1 MSDATSSRTHGPVPT
16 AEPGD
21 GTHPVVMRAHDVTK
35 VYGGTHALRGVDFAV
50 RAGKV
55 TALFGENGAGKST
68 LMKILAGVE
77 TPTTGSLELFGE
89 TVRFTSPVEAVGRGV
104 AIIHQELN
112 LCPNLTVAENLF
124 MGREVLRGPFVDQAV
139 ERRSTL
145 EVLRRLEEDISPTSS
160 VGDLRLGQQQVVE
173 IARAISLDAQV
184 LIMDEPTSA
193 LSAAEVDVLFRVIG
207 ELTAAGVAIVYISH
221 HLEEALHIADDV
233 VVLRDGALV
242 AAAHAADVDMA
253 WIVTNMVGRN
263 PEDLYP
269 ELGAPTGEPLL
280 RVKRLNVADPT
291 NPGRMA
297 VADLD
302 LEVRAGEI
310 VCVYGL
316 MGAGRTELL
325 ETLAGRLPVQSGA
338 VEVDGQD
345 LTRASIAQ
353 RIDRGLALVPED
365 RQRDG
370 LVQTMSVG
378 DNLSLASICS
388 FLRGVFI
395 AKSREEPAVQR
406 TISDVTVKTSGPGAP
421 IGSLSGGNQQKVVI
435 GKILLTE
442 PRVLLLDEP
451 TRGIDVGAKADIFT
465 LMAEQAR
472 SGLAVLFATSE
483 LGEALHAADRILVMH
498 RGRVVGEFDPRTT
511 TKEDLMAA
519 SDDAAASAT
528 ASRGAADDANGAPA

>member
-1 MSDATSSRTHGPVPT
+1 VT
-16 AEPGD
+16 APALAEEAAVRGD
-21 GTHPVVMRAHDVTK
+21 VVMRARDITK
-35 VYGGTHALRGVDFAV
+35 VYGGTHALRGVDFDI
-50 RAGKV
+50 RAGAV

-89 TVRFTSPVEAVGRGV
+89 DVVLASPVEAVARGV

-112 LCPNLTVAENLF
+112 LCPNLSVTDNLF
-124 MGREVLRGPFVDQAV
+124 MGREVRRGLFVDDAAQ
-139 ERRSTL
+139 RRTAL
-145 EVLRRLEEDISPTSS
+145 DVLARLEEPINPSTD
-160 VGDLRLGQQQVVE
+160 VADLRLGQQQVVE
-173 IARAISLDAQV
+173 IARAISLDARV

-193 LSAAEVDVLFRVIG
+193 LSGAEVDVLFRVIR

-221 HLEEALHIADDV
+221 HLEEALEIADDV

-242 AAAHAADVDMA
+242 ATAAARDVDLG

-263 PEDLYP
+263 PDDLYP
-269 ELGAPTGEPLL
+269 ELGAPQGEVLL
-280 RVKRLNVADPT
+280 EVRGLSVADPS
-291 NPGRMA
+291 NPGRMS

-302 LEVRAGEI
+302 LTVHAGEI
-310 VCVYGL
+310 VCLYGL

-325 ETLAGRLPVQSGA
+325 ETLAGRLPAQTGSVH
-338 VEVDGQD
+338 VDGVD
-345 LTRASIAQ
+345 VTTAPIGERIA
-353 RIDRGLALVPED
+353 RGLALVPED

-378 DNLSLASICS
+378 DNLSLASIRS
-388 FLRGVFI
+388 FLRGPFV
-395 AKSREEPAVQR
+395 AAGAEDDAVRR
-406 TISDVTVKTSGPGAP
+406 TIADVTVKASGPGAA

-435 GKILLTE
+435 GKVLLTG

-465 LMAEQAR
+465 LMATQAR
-472 SGLAVLFATSE
+472 AGLAVLFATSE
-483 LGEALHAADRILVMH
+483 LGEALHAADRVLVLH
-498 RGRVVGEFDPRTT
+498 RGRVVRELDPRTT

-519 SDDAAASAT
+519 SDDAAAVTGPTS
-528 ASRGAADDANGAPA
+528 GAGA